1 MCVCA
6 ETANARGALLQAD
19 VGQHNTGI
27 INKRAG
33 LHWSSLFSLNDTS
46 YTLNVPH
53 WLHLASRLPVE
64 WSILL
69 VGNVSTGKWMT
80 RVLNLFNLN
89 SLRSLK
95 LPKTMFFHKQIN
107 VLKKSKNIFFYA
119 SPP

>member
-80 RVLNLFNLN
+80 RVLNLF
-89 SLRSLK
+89 
-95 LPKTMFFHKQIN
+95 
-107 VLKKSKNIFFYA
+107 KKSKTA
-119 SPP
+119 

>member
-6 ETANARGALLQAD
+6 ETANARRALLQAD

-69 VGNVSTGKWMT
+69 VGNVSTGKWMI
-80 RVLNLFNLN
+80 RVLN
-89 SLRSLK
+89 
-95 LPKTMFFHKQIN
+95 MF
-107 VLKKSKNIFFYA
+107 KKSKTA
-119 SPP
+119 